1 MLKVVSVFLQSATI
15 LVPGQLCLGPLRVPL
30 YGLFAAVGL
39 IAALWLSQRTARRV
53 GLAGERL
60 WDAGWFAAAAAFVG
74 SRLLLIVENWQA
86 FLRYPV
92 LVLELPSFTYGGM
105 ALTALAVGFYL
116 RWKRLPLLRAL
127 DAWAPCVAV
136 LAAMLSLGRF
146 FEGTE
151 LGMPT
156 SLPWGTVVPGSA
168 GLVRLQPVAVY
179 GAVASVGLLV
189 VLMWLLERRPRA
201 GMVAG
206 VALVAGGAASF
217 LLGMMTQPVESGGGT
232 WLETGQWVAVGAMLV
247 GVLMI
252 SLLKEF
258 A

>member
-1 MLKVVSVFLQSATI
+1 MLDVVSVFFQAAMI
-15 LVPGQLCLGPLRVPL
+15 LVPGQLRLGLLRLSV

-39 IAALWLSQRTARRV
+39 VAALWLSLRTARLV
-53 GLAGERL
+53 GLTGERL
-60 WDAGWFAAAAAFVG
+60 WDAGWFAVAAAFVI
-74 SRLLLIVENWQA
+74 SRLLLIAGNARA
-86 FLRYPV
+86 FLRLP
-92 LVLELPSFTYGGM
+92 LAMLSLPSFTYGGM
-105 ALTALAVGFYL
+105 VLTALAVVVYL
-116 RWKRLPLLRAL
+116 RRKRLPLLRVL
-127 DAWAPCVAV
+127 DAWAPCAAV

-156 SLPWGTVVPGSA
+156 SLPWRIVVPGSA
-168 GLVRLQPVAVY
+168 GLVRLQPVGIYA
-179 GAVASVGLLV
+179 AVASAVLMV
-189 VLMWLLERRPRA
+189 VLMRLLERRLRA

-206 VALVAGGAASF
+206 VALVAGGAVSF
-217 LLGMMTQPVESGGGT
+217 LLDMVTQPVESSGGAL
-232 WLETGQWVAVGAMLV
+232 LEPVQWVAVGAMGL

>member
-1 MLKVVSVFLQSATI
+1 MSELFQPAMIVVPSVLR
-15 LVPGQLCLGPLRVPL
+15 LGPLRVPV

-39 IAALWLSQRTARRV
+39 IAALWLSQRTARLV
-53 GLAGERL
+53 GLAGEQL
-60 WDAGWFAAAAAFVG
+60 WDAGWFAVAAAFVI
-74 SRLLLIVENWQA
+74 SRLLLIGGNLRA
-86 FLRYPV
+86 FLRLP
-92 LVLELPSFTYGGM
+92 LTMLSLPSFTYDGM
-105 ALTALAVGFYL
+105 VLTALAVVVYL

-127 DAWAPCVAV
+127 DAWAPCAAV

-146 FEGTE
+146 FEGTD

-156 SLPWGTVVPGSA
+156 SLPWGTIVPGSA
-168 GLVRLQPVAVY
+168 GLVHLQPVTIYA
-179 GAVASVGLLV
+179 AAASVVLLV
-189 VLMWLLERRPRA
+189 VLVRLLERRLRA

-206 VALVAGGAASF
+206 VALAAGGAVSF
-217 LLGMMTQPVESGGGT
+217 LLDMITQPLESSGSA
-232 WLETGQWVAVGAMLV
+232 LLDSVQWIALGAMVV

>member
-1 MLKVVSVFLQSATI
+1 VVSFFIQTATI
-15 LVPGQLCLGPLRVPL
+15 LVPGQLRLGPVRVSV

-39 IAALWLSQRTARRV
+39 VAALWLSQRTARLV
-53 GLAGERL
+53 GLAGEQL
-60 WDAGWFAAAAAFVG
+60 WDAGWFAVAAAFVV
-74 SRLLLIVENWQA
+74 SRLLLIGGDVRA
-86 FLRYPV
+86 FFRLP
-92 LVLELPSFTYGGM
+92 LAMLSLPSFTYGGM
-105 ALTALAVGFYL
+105 ALTALVVAIYL
-116 RWKRLPLLRAL
+116 RWKRLRLLRAV
-127 DAWAPCVAV
+127 DAWAPCAAA

-168 GLVRLQPVAVY
+168 GLVRLQPVAIY
-179 GAVASVGLLV
+179 GAVASVLVLL
-189 VLMWLLERRPRA
+189 VLMWLLERRLRA

-206 VALVAGGAASF
+206 VALVAGGAVSF
-217 LLGMMTQPVESGGGT
+217 LLDMITQPMESSGSA
-232 WLETGQWVAVGAMLV
+232 WLEPGQWIAIGAMVV
-247 GVLMI
+247 GMSMI